1 MNILRFEQFVNESFS
16 INESGIPLYKGSN
29 FNPERTIKRNRLLPE
44 LQDLL
49 GQVMSGS
56 ISELTVLADIPT
68 QGKNAPQ
75 YVKDMYRDM
84 GMPGYGEESEMADD
98 SLEIE
103 DDVYDPETGEYKRTD
118 YEEKE
123 KNIFIDSEFIVKDV
137 DMTKGVIL
145 GVPYSLKKKNIVV
158 ELDPE
163 SIDEVFIK

>member
-16 INESGIPLYKGSN
+16 LNESGIPLYRGTN

-56 ISELTVLADIPT
+56 ISELTVLADIPS

-75 YVKDMYRDM
+75 YVKDMYKEM
-84 GMPGYGEESEMADD
+84 GMSGYGEESKMDDD

-103 DDVYDPETGEYKRTD
+103 DDVYDPETGEYKKMD

-123 KNIFIDSEFIVKDV
+123 KNIFVDSEFVVKDI

-145 GVPYSLKKKNIVV
+145 GVPYSLRRKNIVV
-158 ELDPE
+158 ELDPDT
-163 SIDEVFIK
+163 IDEVFVK